1 MSEPRREATE
11 AEDAIDAARMD
22 AEAVDGEVEEEEE
35 EEEEEEVVVVV
46 VVVGD
51 WWFGFRPRF
60 FGSRND
66 EFSARTEADSCD
78 VIMEIPGGS
87 GGV

>member
-35 EEEEEEVVVVV
+35 EVVV